1 MGIADRKVRE
11 RHMRRR
17 MIMDLAR
24 KLFRSKGYTATTM
37 EDIARAAELSPAT
50 IYLYF
55 RNKAELFGAISAQE
69 VGDLLEQL
77 KQIEENPASDPDRKL
92 AALKEVLIG
101 IYEAD
106 PRLLINV
113 FNFQTSDLFNDL
125 SPELATYIRGF
136 SGKALGR
143 IARIFEAGVRAGAYR
158 AINPIA
164 AADIIWGLFTGL
176 VIWEESKTAL
186 DQRKKYMGRTL
197 DRAFNMIRDGIK
209 TPGRR

>member
-11 RHMRRR
+11 RKLRRR
-17 MIMDLAR
+17 MIMDLAQQ
-24 KLFRSKGYTATTM
+24 LFRSKGYTATTM
-37 EDIARAAELSPAT
+37 EDIASEAELSPAT

-55 RNKAELFGAISAQE
+55 KNKAELYGAISAQE

-77 KQIEENPASDPDRKL
+77 KQIQDGPEADPDRTL
-92 AALKEVLIG
+92 DALKKVLLS
-101 IYEAD
+101 IYETD

-113 FNFQTSDLFNDL
+113 FNFQTSSLFQDL
-125 SPELATYIRGF
+125 SPELSTYIREF
-136 SGKALGR
+136 SGKALHR
-143 IARIFEAGVRAGAYR
+143 IARIFEAGITAGTYR

-186 DQRKKYMGRTL
+186 NQRKKFMGQTL
-197 DRAFNMIRDGIK
+197 DLAFEMIRDGVK
-209 TPGRR
+209 K